1 MKKFFIHI
9 FVLTFLA
16 FVIGHAS
23 LVNAEYVLPY
33 PSFMPGNKI
42 YRVSRMMDTLKAY
55 WYRGTIAEIKY
66 HLSLSDKYLVE
77 AKTLFEY
84 KQYLLATD
92 ALSRSDAA
100 LVGISDFFDKG
111 NEEGKDMSE
120 QKTIVVEAMKTHI
133 VTIENMRQWLPN
145 EFQWTPEKATAT
157 DLSIGSMLDV
167 SLHIRNTLLNAL
179 QDHTQQ
185 YTYIGSTI
193 APW

>member
-1 MKKFFIHI
+1 MKKFFIN
-9 FVLTFLA
+9 VLVLFYLSFIIGNLA
-16 FVIGHAS
+16 LVHAD
-23 LVNAEYVLPY
+23 YVLPY

-42 YRVSRMMDTLKAY
+42 YHVSRIMDTLKAY
-55 WYRGTIAEIKY
+55 WYWGTIAEIKY

-100 LVGISDFFDKG
+100 LSGISKLLDRG

-120 QKTIVVEAMKTHI
+120 QKAIVVEAMKTHI
-133 VTIENMRQWLPN
+133 STIENMRQWLPN
-145 EFQWTPEKATAT
+145 EFQWTPEKDAAT
-157 DLSIGSMLDV
+157 DLSIGAMLDT
-167 SLHIRNTLLNAL
+167 SIQIRNTLLNAL
-179 QDHTQQ
+179 QDHIQQ